1 MKKILLTLATSV
13 FTMAYTQ
20 AGSVTVED
28 FAATAYY
35 PNSSTLLPNGSTISA
50 IWGSY
55 SSGVFTPLLGNTQV
69 SANTGYFVQDTSPGT
84 GKEFTV
90 TFSQSNN
97 NNISAGIQMFVS
109 IYNIP
114 GGASFTTWTSSTA
127 QVVLTDPT
135 WLAPTFTVSTP
146 ALTWSL
152 TANTT
157 AQTLSSLSGSGSSQY
172 NYNAGAPKVT
182 LVPEPSTYALLGM
195 SALALGGYVVRRRRA

>member
-1 MKKILLTLATSV
+1 MKKILLTLATSACAL
-13 FTMAYTQ
+13 AYAQ

-28 FAATAYY
+28 FTATAYY
-35 PNSSTLLPNGSTISA
+35 PNSSTLLGNSTISA
-50 IWGSY
+50 IWGTY
-55 SSGVFTPLLGNTQV
+55 SSGVFTPLLANTQQDN
-69 SANTGYFVQDTSPGT
+69 NTGYFVQTTVPAN
-84 GKEFTV
+84 KEFTV
-90 TFSQSNN
+90 TFTQSDNTS
-97 NNISAGIQMFVS
+97 IIAGTQMFVS